1 MLAVKRHPS
10 RYNTYV
16 DAVAATHPAL
26 KNEPWLY
33 FNEGEYT
40 RTFQGLVV
48 PLKPQTKPKLL
59 HLPMYPNDPT
69 QTNTTEKGN
78 NE

>member
-10 RYNTYV
+10 RANTYV
-16 DAVAATHPAL
+16 DAVAAVHPAL

-33 FNEGEYT
+33 FNEGEYA
-40 RTFQGLVV
+40 RTFEGLVV
-48 PLKPQTKPKLL
+48 PLKPRTKPKLL
-59 HLPMYPNDPT
+59 HSPT
-69 QTNTTEKGN
+69 PTDNPKGN